1 MSYLS
6 KLRIMSKISISGCI
20 SDLLFERN
28 SIVLPGIGLFETKL
42 KESAIDQVQGM
53 IHPPSKE
60 ILFNSNVSGDD
71 GVLVDFIKRKY
82 GAEELSAR
90 TALAEFT
97 NDLRLRIHRKEI
109 IAIPDVG
116 RLYLDFEKNL
126 QFLPDRVN
134 YNKDAFGLPSLN
146 YYPVLQDEQ
155 TPPPVVIPP
164 PVVSKPPQPTQ
175 PKKEEPPIAK
185 PAPTPVS
192 TPAATPIPV
201 VQRPTPTVPP
211 VSEPPKVT
219 PATPAPA
226 ESSTPKPIVPVP
238 SIPTAPV
245 KADVPKTVIP
255 NPPTDGYPPQ
265 DNVFVD
271 FFAKAAPF
279 ILVFA
284 LLFVSYIF
292 YKYLIADQGN
302 TLPEEDVIEKI
313 DGRVN
318 RSPRAEDGDAIYED
332 DIMDQTNEGMTYE
345 DEDISEEVEFEEDI
359 QEEID
364 FEEETPEEIEESA
377 YEEPEEREYIQ
388 PSRRRGSG
396 ENGIII
402 IGGFSSARNAQKLVE
417 KIQKKGYSPF
427 TDAKGKLT
435 RVGVEFSFDS
445 VSELDDMHRQIKR
458 EFNRSAWILEPKM
471 D

>member
-1 MSYLS
+1 
-6 KLRIMSKISISGCI
+6 MSKISIPGCI

-60 ILFNSNVSGDD
+60 ILFNSNVLGDD

-82 GAEELSAR
+82 GVEEMPAR

-116 RLYLDFEKNL
+116 RLYLDFEKNV

-164 PVVSKPPQPTQ
+164 PVVSKPPPIQV
-175 PKKEEPPIAK
+175 KKEEPPIAK
-185 PAPTPVS
+185 PAPTTAPKSTPVS
-192 TPAATPIPV
+192 TPTPTPTPS
-201 VQRPTPTVPP
+201 VQRPTVPP
-211 VSEPPKVT
+211 VLEPPKVT
-219 PATPAPA
+219 PVATPAPA

-238 SIPTAPV
+238 SIPTAAV
-245 KADVPKTVIP
+245 KAEVPQTVIP
-255 NPPTDGYPPQ
+255 NSPTGGYPEQ
-265 DNVFVD
+265 NNVFID

-302 TLPEEDVIEKI
+302 LLPEEDVIEKI

-318 RSPRAEDGDAIYED
+318 RSPTRAEDGDAIYED
-332 DIMDQTNEGMTYE
+332 DVMDQTNEGMTYE
-345 DEDISEEVEFEEDI
+345 DEDMPEDVESEDIEEIASEE
-359 QEEID
+359 
-364 FEEETPEEIEESA
+364 S
-377 YEEPEEREYIQ
+377 EEREYIQ

-402 IGGFSSARNAQKLVE
+402 IGGFSSSRNAQKLVE